1 MHNNRIKLS
10 IKSKVSLII
19 CVLIIIAVSVNFI
32 VLVSIAESTMK
43 TSTKSTVNDLV
54 EANGL
59 IIEGVVKNINESMSY
74 LINSDK
80 IIEYVDSKGIIN
92 EYNVKSD
99 ISDYIKKNSGVENLS
114 IVSKNGIILLSSDKS
129 LVGNN
134 LSDKSYVSDTL
145 SNAQAHQSNLLVS
158 SQTNNPIIQ
167 FANPIISQD
176 GNVNGVIVATVN
188 IEKIT
193 ENLKNVSV
201 LDTKS
206 SYCYM
211 LDSTGITMYHPIA
224 DKIGKPVEN
233 VAMKN
238 IIEQLENGENI
249 SRDVITYDYDGA
261 LKYAGYR
268 VSPINNWIL
277 IVSADQ
283 KDILQ
288 PISQMTSSS
297 LKIST
302 VLIIILVFIG
312 YIFAGTISKPI
323 KKITSIINE
332 TAELD
337 LIVDN
342 TYKNLMRK
350 SDETGE
356 MSNAIFKMRETISEI
371 INKIS
376 DASKNINNNAISLN
390 VIANKVSENT
400 NDNSATAQEL
410 SAGMEQTA
418 ASTEKINDDIKNM
431 DEKTNEITHK
441 TFDGTKLCEALT
453 KRAEILKN
461 NTINSSMETK
471 KIYEDV
477 KNSTEAAIEQSK
489 AVEKISLLTKTIIEI
504 ADQTSLLSLNA
515 SVEAA
520 RAGDL
525 GKGFAVVADEIGKLA
540 LKSTHTVKEI
550 KQMVSEINE
559 AVKNVSYNAEKTLE
573 FLDKKVLKDY
583 ENFVDVSEQYNKDAL
598 SINDT
603 MVVIYEATDI
613 LSEKLL
619 SITESMSNV
628 NLTISDS
635 AVGASNMA
643 DKNMAIVLLTT
654 DVYNMVKQSTE
665 YAEILDD
672 IVSKFKF

>member
-1 MHNNRIKLS
+1 MYNNRIKLS

>member
-1 MHNNRIKLS
+1 MYNNRIKLS

-74 LINSDK
+74 LINADK

>member
-410 SAGMEQTA
+410 SASMEQTA